1 MTENTRLQTL
11 QAAISRLT
19 EQSDGYIEQFAALTQ
34 RIGSLQEQF
43 TQHLAESPRRGLSSP
58 VFGHP
63 RQMKVDFPHFSGAE
77 DVSQWIYRVERFFRI
92 YDIPKD
98 QRLDLVAVNLEGR
111 ALAWFQMWERLKPM
125 ADWLAISTA
134 LQMQFGPS
142 HFENSREELLK
153 LKQSTTVNA
162 YFESFN
168 DLAARAYGLYDALL
182 VDCFV
187 GGLHPELKREVKAR
201 SPISLL
207 QAVSLAKLFEKKFL
221 PHTQRWHSA
230 VAQTQQPPAR
240 PTTALA
246 PKPLTTVS
254 PAQPPPQ
261 NPPLLPT
268 PPKPNTMRKLTPME
282 IQFRREKGICFTCDE
297 RYSPSHKCASK
308 HCFLIQTVEEVPT
321 DQDSAIEIPEVDQ
334 ISPVLAEDRVEPF
347 HLSYNA
353 MAGIPARR
361 SIRFRGLVHGRDIRV
376 LMDGGN
382 SDNFIHPALVRRL
395 AVPVHHSPIFKVEMG
410 NGALLQCEGEVRDL
424 PVSIQDHLLL
434 ISAFVLPIASEEL
447 VLGDIWLETLDTH
460 LVNYRKK
467 FITFMVGAEMVT
479 LQDTPP
485 LLELPSD
492 LAPDL
497 ATILRDYSVVFQVP
511 KGLPPPRV
519 HDHTIPLLPGTLPI
533 KVRPYRYPHSQKAE
547 IEQIVAEMLAEGIIQ
562 PSTSPFSS
570 PVLLVKKKGGSWR
583 FCTDYRALN
592 HATIKDSFPMPTV
605 DELLDELFGARF
617 FSKLD
622 LRSGYHQIRVR
633 PGDCFKMAFRTHQG
647 LYEWLVMPFGLTN
660 VPATFQCL
668 MNSIFSEVLRKFVL
682 VFFDDILVYS
692 ADWQSHLH
700 HLVYVL
706 RVLKHH
712 SLFAKLSKYSFGKT
726 QVEYLGHVVSL
737 EGVRV
742 DDSKI
747 EAIRSPLTDLLR
759 KEGFVWSP
767 SASDAFVTLKEA
779 LTHAPV
785 LALPDFSKPFV
796 LETDASGTG
805 IGGIL
810 SQAGHP
816 IAYFLKKLS
825 CTAQKQSVY
834 AREMQAILVAVAKF
848 RHYLLGHR
856 FVIRTDHKSLK
867 ELQAQTIQT
876 PEQQTWLAKLL
887 GYDFEIEYK
896 KGSDNQGA
904 DGLSRQFFL
913 PPRSLATF
921 SRSYGQ
927 IFSTS
932 TPRIYFLRWIF
943 GLAICSTGR
952 VFGFG
957 RTD

>member
-19 EQSDGYIEQFAALTQ
+19 EQSDGYTKQFASITQ
-34 RIGSLQEQF
+34 TLGLLQEQF
-43 TQHLAESPRRGLSSP
+43 VQHLAESPRRGPSSP

-63 RQMKVDFPHFSGAE
+63 RQMKVDFPRFSGTE
-77 DVSQWIYRVERFFRI
+77 DVSQWIYHVERFFRI
-92 YDIPKD
+92 YDISED

-111 ALAWFQMWERLKPM
+111 ALTWFQMWERLEPM

-142 HFENSREELLK
+142 HFENPREELLK

-162 YFESFN
+162 YFESLN
-168 DLAARAYGLYDALL
+168 NLAARAYGLDDALL
-182 VDCFV
+182 LDCFV

-207 QAVSLAKLFEKKFL
+207 QAISLAKLFEEKFL
-221 PHTQRWHSA
+221 PQTQRWRSA
-230 VAQTQQPPAR
+230 VAQPQQPPAR
-240 PTTALA
+240 LTAALA

-268 PPKPNTMRKLTPME
+268 PPKTNTMHKLTPME

-308 HCFLIQTVEEVPT
+308 HYFLVQTVEEVPT
-321 DQDSAIEIPEVDQ
+321 DQDSAIEITEEDQ
-334 ISPVLAEDRVEPF
+334 TPPVLAEVMVEPL

-353 MAGIPARR
+353 MAGIPTRR
-361 SIRFRGLVHGRDIRV
+361 SIRFRGLVQGRDILV
-376 LMDGGN
+376 LMDGGS
-382 SDNFIHPALVRRL
+382 SDNFIHPTLVRRL
-395 AVPVHHSPIFKVEMG
+395 AVPIHYSPRFKVEVG

-424 PVSIQDHLLL
+424 PVSIQNHLLL

-460 LVNYRKK
+460 LVNYKEK
-467 FITFMVGAEMVT
+467 FITFVVGAEMVT
-479 LQDTPP
+479 LQGEKDVNPAQAQFHQLRRLHITDEIMEMYTLQLQEMVTDTPP

-497 ATILRDYSVVFQVP
+497 ASILQDYSVVFQVP

-519 HDHTIPLLPGTLPI
+519 HDHTITLLPGTTPI
-533 KVRPYRYPHSQKAE
+533 KVRPYRYPHSQKSE
-547 IEQIVAEMLAEGIIQ
+547 IERIVSEMLAEGIIQ

-570 PVLLVKKKGGSWR
+570 PVLLVKKKDGSWR

-633 PGDCFKMAFRTHQG
+633 PEDCFKTAFRTHHG

-660 VPATFQCL
+660 GPATFQCL
-668 MNSIFSEVLRKFVL
+668 MNAIFSEVLRKFVL

-712 SLFAKLSKYSFGKT
+712 SLFAKLSKCSFGKT

-747 EAIRSPLTDLLR
+747 EAIRCWPIPTSVKKLRAFLGLASYYRKFICNFATLAAPLTDLLR

-796 LETDASGTG
+796 LETDALGTG
-805 IGGIL
+805 LGGIL

-816 IAYFLKKLS
+816 IAYFSKKLS
-825 CTAQKQSVY
+825 STAQKQSVY
-834 AREMQAILVAVAKF
+834 ARKMQAILAAVAKF

-856 FVIRTDHKSLK
+856 FVIWTDHKSLK

-876 PEQQTWLAKLL
+876 PE
-887 GYDFEIEYK
+887 
-896 KGSDNQGA
+896 
-904 DGLSRQFFL
+904 
-913 PPRSLATF
+913 
-921 SRSYGQ
+921 
-927 IFSTS
+927 
-932 TPRIYFLRWIF
+932 
-943 GLAICSTGR
+943 
-952 VFGFG
+952 
-957 RTD
+957 